1 MIQKNPRKKISSL
14 IEGVVHIIDS
24 KKRNS
29 KFHEIIY
36 VGVCF
41 KSTRSRFSI
50 DNWLEEREKHEAIT
64 TNFKKFKITKS
75 QWYNGGEIFV
85 VPVKTFGATKIEIYL
100 SEHALLGTGFE
111 ITLHCDKQVRTAS
124 FKNSEDIS
132 TSLGETVINWH
143 IVKSENESAISFE
156 SNEETE
162 ELQQTK
168 KPRTS
173 TPTSN

>member
-1 MIQKNPRKKISSL
+1 M
-14 IEGVVHIIDS
+14 
-24 KKRNS
+24 
-29 KFHEIIY
+29 
-36 VGVCF
+36 
-41 KSTRSRFSI
+41 
-50 DNWLEEREKHEAIT
+50 
-64 TNFKKFKITKS
+64 
-75 QWYNGGEIFV
+75 
-85 VPVKTFGATKIEIYL
+85 PVKTFGATKIEIYL

-111 ITLHCDKQVRTAS
+111 ITLYCDKQVRTAS

-132 TSLGETVINWH
+132 TSLGGTVSTVINWH

-173 TPTSN
+173 TPTSD